1 MSLRSATQSSLLNSE
16 TPLEFTDVDDTATMG
31 PLADP
36 ALGVPGFDL
45 EKDAL
50 GDDFRNLCDCAN
62 RTSNG
67 GGCQMANVDLHANA
81 DGVGRQGGSNS

>member
-1 MSLRSATQSSLLNSE
+1 MSLRSSTQNSPFDSE

-31 PLADP
+31 TFPDP
-36 ALGVPGFDL
+36 ALGIPGFDP

-50 GDDFRNLCDCAN
+50 GDDFRNLCDRAN

-67 GGCQMANVDLHANA
+67 GGCQMANVDLHSNA
-81 DGVGRQGGSNS
+81 DGAGRQGGSNS

>member
-1 MSLRSATQSSLLNSE
+1 MSLGSSTQSSRLDSE

-31 PLADP
+31 TFPDP

-50 GDDFRNLCDCAN
+50 GDNLRNLCDRAN

-67 GGCQMANVDLHANA
+67 GGCKMANVDLHSNA
-81 DGVGRQGGSNS
+81 DGVGRQGGGNS